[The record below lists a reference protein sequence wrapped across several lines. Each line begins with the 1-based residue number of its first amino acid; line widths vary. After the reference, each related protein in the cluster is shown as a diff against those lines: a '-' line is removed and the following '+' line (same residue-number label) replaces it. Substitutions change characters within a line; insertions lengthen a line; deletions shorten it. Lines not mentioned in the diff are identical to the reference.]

1 MVGVV
6 RLAASSDPD
15 DDPIVLLLSPP
26 ACAPLTPV
34 ENKRH
39 DEREK
44 AGGGGG
50 YPRPRACVTPKQ
62 KPTNQPSQ
70 ARQAQARSP
79 ARRPTTTARLHSTRF
94 TRCGPPPH
102 RAAPLSRCADTR
114 PARSPARTHQR
125 DACAPCRSRATAAGS
140 RVAAVVVF
148 FFSFWAK
155 VIDADGVDLD
165 GLHVVVGGD
174 QEMRC
179 CLGHVS

>member
-1 MVGVV
+1 MSVVIRAVVATQKCKKKKKRKEGGVVVGVV
-6 RLAASSDPD
+6 RLAASS
-15 DDPIVLLLSPP
+15 DPIVLLLSPP

-102 RAAPLSRCADTR
+102 RAAPLSSCADTR
-114 PARSPARTHQR
+114 PRALTRTHAPTR
-125 DACAPCRSRATAAGS
+125 CVCAMSLTRNSGWLARRGGGC
-140 RVAAVVVF
+140 VF
-148 FFSFWAK
+148 LFF
-155 VIDADGVDLD
+155 
-165 GLHVVVGGD
+165 
-174 QEMRC
+174 
-179 CLGHVS
+179 LG